1 MNTFVDS
8 VHGKTIAQFEIL
20 DLNGQVEIE
29 IRFTDETCL
38 HLNCRA
44 RSEVQIREFDKLGEF
59 TLEHPMAAQETFSS

>member
-1 MNTFVDS
+1 MNTFVES

-20 DLNGQVEIE
+20 DLSGQVEIE

-44 RSEVQIREFDKLGEF
+44 RSEVEISEFDKLGEF
-59 TLEHPMAAQETFSS
+59 AREHPTAVQESFFG